1 MRKAFNRAR
10 LNRLDQVIARL
21 PVDQQLKLLASISH
35 RLSNVAVVED
45 VQEIERRGYLR
56 RLELFLQESE
66 KVIRS
71 A

>member
-1 MRKAFNRAR
+1 M
-10 LNRLDQVIARL
+10 IARL
-21 PVDQQLKLLASISH
+21 PVDQQLKLLSSISD
-35 RLSNVAVVED
+35 RLSNVAVVEE
-45 VQEIERRGYLR
+45 VKEIERNGYLR